1 MYFFLRSGWQVQFL
15 APDLKTPLPR
25 KLNFADP
32 EKIRGLARRG
42 EAWGTSK
49 AKQMLEH
56 AIDTGR
62 GGVYLRL
69 TPAQYAKLRH
79 P

>member
-15 APDLKTPLPR
+15 APDLKTPPPR
-25 KLNFADP
+25 KLNFADA

-42 EAWGTSK
+42 EAWRTSK
-49 AKQMLEH
+49 ATQMLEH

-69 TPAQYAKLRH
+69 TPEQYWRLKRF
-79 P
+79 